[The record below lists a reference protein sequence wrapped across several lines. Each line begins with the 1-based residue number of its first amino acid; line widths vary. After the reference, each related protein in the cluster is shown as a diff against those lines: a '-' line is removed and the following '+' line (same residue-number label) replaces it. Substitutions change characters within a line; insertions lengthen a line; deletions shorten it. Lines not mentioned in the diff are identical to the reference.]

1 MKEKTW
7 AQYLEEKRM
16 KVLSTIIPVLRPFG
30 ITKVDYEVNLE
41 TYQET
46 LVIDDTRI
54 GCTCNSLEA
63 ILQEVIGY
71 LFIKTWVPS
80 SRILA
85 YDPCVDYCI
94 GIITHYWVKEER

>member
-16 KVLSTIIPVLRPFG
+16 KVLNAIIPVLRPFG

-54 GCTCNSLEA
+54 GCTCNSIEA
-63 ILQEVIGY
+63 ILQEVVGY
-71 LFIKTWVPS
+71 LFIKTWVPP
-80 SRILA
+80 RILVS
-85 YDPCVDYCI
+85 DPYVDHCVET
-94 GIITHYWVKEER
+94 ITRYWVKEEQ